1 MVFIAILLLAV
12 CIVEIIAFAVL
23 CLSAGY
29 MGECLKEEN
38 QRLQHMLKKSY
49 LMERDY
55 LKACE
60 EMFREAGCSGGF
72 QEDSR
77 WKGDDEEN

>member
-1 MVFIAILLLAV
+1 MVFIAILLLVV
-12 CIVEIIAFAVL
+12 CIVGIIILIAL
-23 CLSAGY
+23 CLSSEY
-29 MGECLKEEN
+29 IREHLEEEN

-72 QEDSR
+72 QEDGR